1 MNTLISDLLTGYE
14 RGTITRREL
23 LTTLAALTAGL
34 VTQTAVV
41 CTQDLSVVKGLTLD
55 QVQLSIADPGVSRD
69 FYTKLLGGTV
79 TADSSATRARI
90 LLPDGSRIV
99 LARQPDGHGVIDHFG
114 VAIPEFDAQTITT
127 AVSRAFPNVKVQ
139 SEATSVSVWDPD
151 GIRVQLRKEGAED

>member
-23 LTTLAALTAGL
+23 LTTMNALAAGL
-34 VTQTAVV
+34 VTQTGVV
-41 CTQDLSVVKGLTLD
+41 HAQDSSVVKGLTLD
-55 QVQLSIADPGVSRD
+55 QVQLSIADPGASRE

-79 TADSSATRARI
+79 TADSTATLARI

-99 LARQPDGHGVIDHFG
+99 LARQSAGHGVIDHFG
-114 VAIPEFDAQTITT
+114 VAIADFDAQTITT
-127 AVSRAFPNVKVQ
+127 SVSRTFPNAKVQ

-151 GIRVQLRKEGAED
+151 GIRVQLMKEGAEG